1 MLDENIIKYLEKMNF
16 TKLESQIY
24 LTLLDNGEM
33 SAYQIAKKIEISR
46 SSIYNAL
53 NHMYEKGI
61 VNLIPDSASIY
72 IAENPEVLFT
82 KLSDEYKNNSK
93 ILIEQLKSFS
103 DSRCEERL
111 VNFKGFDN
119 VVSKVKKLLN
129 ETKSDVYINTDLDL
143 KIFSKEF
150 EDLKKRGIIP
160 VVFSFYDLD
169 AKGIWIKLYTHKRKK
184 QFEKQASRFMMVVDE
199 KVVIIADYY
208 KDRNMWFGSITNNKL
223 MISIVAEH
231 IHNDIYLLNLR
242 NKYGKEIYDNE
253 VFINSDFENRMRGK

>member
-1 MLDENIIKYLEKMNF
+1 MLDEKIIKYLEKMNF

-82 KLSDEYKNNSK
+82 KLSDEYENNSK

-103 DSRCEERL
+103 DSRYEERL

-119 VVSKVKKLLN
+119 LVSKVKKILN
-129 ETKSDVYINTDLDL
+129 EAKSDVYINTDLDL

-150 EDLKKRGIIP
+150 EDLKKRGIKP
-160 VVFSFYDLD
+160 VVFSFFDLD
-169 AKGIWIKLYTHKRKK
+169 VKGIWIKLYTHKRKK

-199 KVVIIADYY
+199 KVVIIANYY